1 MKKYSIVQQI
11 LLTLIVA
18 ILLVSCTTYE
28 RILATPQSTPVEL
41 GMIGDLDATVTTK
54 EFQTIGLPS
63 IAKKIRLQPIFK
75 SLNAL
80 DYKAYTKLKKQEAL
94 GFEVT
99 YVDSLPNKPEY
110 VRLRLQDKSTLLSEL
125 NSSKNKTL
133 RNQILNNKSADIVSQ
148 IDWVISEMNIQQL
161 KASDAVYLSQN
172 VNGIP
177 NILIS
182 KDDQITELR
191 FSDGVVL
198 SYEVS
203 QFCWGLNYKN
213 EAELMAISEK
223 GSSCTGPL
231 KRNGTKLKK
240 DKNLF
245 NY

>member
-1 MKKYSIVQQI
+1 MFRIKS
-11 LLTLIVA
+11 TRVA
-18 ILLVSCTTYE
+18 ILAIFVIAFTTSCTTYE

-41 GMIGDLDATVTTK
+41 GMIGDLDATLTTK

-63 IAKKIRLQPIFK
+63 LAYKIRLQPVFK
-75 SLNAL
+75 SFNTL

-94 GFEVT
+94 GFEVN

-125 NSSKNKTL
+125 NSAKNETL
-133 RNQILNNKSADIVSQ
+133 RNQILNNKGADIVTQ

-161 KASDAVYLSQN
+161 KAANAIYLSQN
-172 VNGIP
+172 MNAVPI
-177 NILIS
+177 ILIS

-198 SYEVS
+198 SYDVS
-203 QFCWGLNYKN
+203 QFCWGFNYKN
-213 EAELMAISEK
+213 EPELMAISEK
-223 GSSCTGPL
+223 GSSCTGAL

-240 DKNLF
+240 EKNLF